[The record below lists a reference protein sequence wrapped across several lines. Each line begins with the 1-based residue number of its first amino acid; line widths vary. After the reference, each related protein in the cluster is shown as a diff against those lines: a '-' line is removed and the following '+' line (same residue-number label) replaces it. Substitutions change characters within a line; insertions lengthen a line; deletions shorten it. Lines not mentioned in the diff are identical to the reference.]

1 MGLISDIFN
10 FLIWTIINLIYCFID
25 AIYSS
30 FVKLNSIN
38 IINDL
43 LTKDNILINAYNS
56 IIVISIVVLS
66 VFAVWNYVKV
76 FLDPD
81 DTQPIQTITFEIVK
95 CTFLV
100 VLSSFL
106 LTQIFNFSIV
116 FSSVMGNLF
125 LRDNHSFSGSI
136 VESYIEINDAFV
148 EKYDGKGQEAEL
160 EKFAKE
166 KQKNIDGYIREIE
179 NLDKELNDY
188 ENVTGIK
195 YSFDKNTYTCNTKK
209 ITKKEEEK
217 SHNILKS
224 KNDSMLTPEDKN
236 NQSNIQL
243 SLTDKIESRQEY
255 CNSIKKEIEREL
267 PGKSTKFPNT
277 PDTDPFTANGINVN
291 DSTSV
296 HNFISNQL
304 KGESYEQTSWYKN
317 EVWNWHY
324 VVKEGAF
331 GISALDTI
339 EICWGGNTA
348 LLILVGFFLVYAMFF
363 SGIMLA
369 RRQLEM
375 LLMFFF
381 SPLIFA
387 CSICNKQ
394 RRQSLY
400 EQLSSLVLQAG
411 AIMIILGIGAILISK
426 VATLNFG
433 EGLEGLLIKTFFVCG
448 IATLILTGSQSVN
461 KFIGANVSSNA
472 GREAM
477 QAMAGFNSA
486 LKGTAAAGAIATAGA
501 GVVGFAG
508 AKVARHPVKSTKKIG
523 SLAKNGL
530 SGIINSAAAT
540 GISAAGVGS
549 KIVGTGL
556 KPLASISPNASMVGN
571 VLTSKGATDFF
582 NEKSEGFR
590 KKSQT
595 NKSNM
600 ISTIKSAKEKLS
612 SPAVTTMMRSV
623 NRQRYRGRFL

>member
-1 MGLISDIFN
+1 MGLISDMFN

-100 VLSSFL
+100 VLSSFF

-136 VESYIEINDAFV
+136 VESYIEINDSFV

-160 EKFAKE
+160 EKFSKE
-166 KQKNIDGYIREIE
+166 KEENINGYIKEIE
-179 NLDKELNDY
+179 DLNKQLNKYSDS
-188 ENVTGIK
+188 TGIK
-195 YSFDKNTYTCNTKK
+195 YLFDKNNYSCATKK
-209 ITKKEEEK
+209 ITNKEEKEHK
-217 SHNILKS
+217 PILKDET
-224 KNDSMLTPEDKN
+224 NGMLTPDDKN
-236 NQSNIQL
+236 ADKNKQL
-243 SLTDKIESRQEY
+243 GLTAKIESRKEY
-255 CNSIKKEIEREL
+255 CNNIKKEIAREL

-304 KGESYEQTSWYKN
+304 KGESYEQTRWYKN
-317 EVWNWHY
+317 EIWNWHY

-339 EICWGGNTA
+339 EICWGGNTP

-411 AIMIILGIGAILISK
+411 AIMMILGIGAILISK
-426 VATLNFG
+426 VANLNFG
-433 EGLEGLLIKTFFVCG
+433 DGLEGLLIKTFFVCG

-477 QAMAGFNSA
+477 QAMSGFNSA

-501 GVVGFAG
+501 GVAGLAG
-508 AKVARHPVKSTKKIG
+508 AKIARHPVATAKGIG
-523 SLAKNGL
+523 SFAKNGV
-530 SGIINSAAAT
+530 SGIVNSARANSNIVKSLGSKT
-540 GISAAGVGS
+540 VGKGLKSLGGISPT
-549 KIVGTGL
+549 VGTYGSI
-556 KPLASISPNASMVGN
+556 LA
-571 VLTSKGATDFF
+571 KGGQAYYKEQADKFR
-582 NEKSEGFR
+582 EKA
-590 KKSQT
+590 QT

-600 ISTIKSAKEKLS
+600 IDTIQSAKKNLS
-612 SPAVTTMMRSV
+612 SPAVSSMMRNV
-623 NRQRYRGRFL
+623 NRHRYRGRFL